1 MAKAKTKNDGT
12 TLEITA
18 KDGKTESYQMADVV
32 MRPQVRNGY
41 VAGYFGGKHFSGK
54 QPDIS
59 DTVEI
64 MADACQKV
72 RDGDLSDQRDILTSQ
87 AMALDAL
94 FTSMVNHPAKNMGEY
109 LDATDRYM
117 RLALKAQTQCRTT
130 IEALDRLA
138 RGGEQVIKHVHVD
151 NRGGQAVI
159 ADTVQTGGEMQKQG
173 NNPMQSER
181 RASPIPSRCGAKTR
195 SGKPCQ
201 SPGMANGRC
210 RMHGGP
216 STGAPR
222 GNRNAWKHGAYSA
235 ETKLTSVQLNAISA
249 VVKRLVDV

>member
-1 MAKAKTKNDGT
+1 MAKIKAKNDGT
-12 TLEITA
+12 MLEITK
-18 KDGKTESYQMADVV
+18 KDGKSESYQMADVV

-64 MADACQKV
+64 MADACKKV
-72 RDGDLSDQRDILTSQ
+72 RDGDLGDQRDILTSQ

-94 FTSMVNHPAKNMGEY
+94 FTSMANKSAQNMGEY
-109 LDATDRYM
+109 LDASERYM

-138 RGGEQVIKHVHVD
+138 RGGEQVIKHIHVD

-159 ADTVQTGGEMQKQG
+159 ADNVQTGGQ
-173 NNPMQSER
+173 N
-181 RASPIPSRCGAKTR
+181 AKTGKQPHAIAAPGIPDSQPVR
-195 SGKPCQ
+195 SKDTE
-201 SPGMANGRC
+201 R
-210 RMHGGP
+210 
-216 STGAPR
+216 
-222 GNRNAWKHGAYSA
+222 
-235 ETKLTSVQLNAISA
+235 ESVPIAG
-249 VVKRLVDV
+249 DG

>member
-1 MAKAKTKNDGT
+1 MAKAKAKNDGT

-18 KDGKTESYQMADVV
+18 KDGKTKSYQMADVV

-64 MADACQKV
+64 MADACKKV

-94 FTSMVNHPAKNMGEY
+94 FTSMVNHSAQNMGEY
-109 LDATDRYM
+109 LDASERYM

-159 ADTVQTGGEMQKQG
+159 TDTVQSGGQ
-173 NNPMQSER
+173 N
-181 RASPIPSRCGAKTR
+181 AKTAKQPHAIKAP
-195 SGKPCQ
+195 SIPDPQPVQ
-201 SPGMANGRC
+201 SKDTKR
-210 RMHGGP
+210 
-216 STGAPR
+216 
-222 GNRNAWKHGAYSA
+222 
-235 ETKLTSVQLNAISA
+235 ETLPIAG
-249 VVKRLVDV
+249 DG

>member
-1 MAKAKTKNDGT
+1 MAKIKAKNDGT
-12 TLEITA
+12 TLEITK

-64 MADACQKV
+64 MADACKKV

-94 FTSMVNHPAKNMGEY
+94 FTSMVNHSARNMGEY
-109 LDATDRYM
+109 LDASERYM

-159 ADTVQTGGEMQKQG
+159 ADNVQTGGQ
-173 NNPMQSER
+173 N
-181 RASPIPSRCGAKTR
+181 AKT
-195 SGKPCQ
+195 GKQPH
-201 SPGMANGRC
+201 AF
-210 RMHGGP
+210 
-216 STGAPR
+216 GAP
-222 GNRNAWKHGAYSA
+222 GIPDPQPVPAKNDYEK
-235 ETKLTSVQLNAISA
+235 I
-249 VVKRLVDV
+249 D